1 MIPSV
6 RESDRKLAL
15 EIQLSRL
22 APVMKPEVLLELL
35 ENAADQLG
43 IRLTYE
49 NLQSTVGGGGLC
61 KVKGEFRI
69 IIDRRATSEERVV
82 TIASALSKFDT
93 TELELADKV
102 REVIRTYESSGKHR
116 RTAA

>member
-1 MIPSV
+1 
-6 RESDRKLAL
+6 
-15 EIQLSRL
+15 
-22 APVMKPEVLLELL
+22 MKPEVLLELL

-43 IRLTYE
+43 IRVSYE
-49 NLQSTVGGGGLC
+49 PLQSSVGSGGLC

-69 IIDRRATSEERVV
+69 IIDKRATSEERVV

-102 REVIRTYESSGKHR
+102 REVIRTYESSAKHR